1 MREFVTVV
9 VLCTALVDKGA
20 VVVVNVLGRVVVT
33 IGVVV
38 VTGFVSGCGVL
49 F

>member
-1 MREFVTVV
+1 VTGA
-9 VLCTALVDKGA
+9 VLGTALVDKGA
-20 VVVVNVLGRVVVT
+20 IVVVNVLGRVVVT

-38 VTGFVSGCGVL
+38 TGSISGCGVL

>member
-1 MREFVTVV
+1 MTAV
-9 VLCTALVDKGA
+9 VLFTALVDKGA
-20 VVVVNVLGRVVVT
+20 AVVVNVLRRVVVT